1 MTVQSF
7 DLKVA
12 SNGRVVL
19 PRAVRERLGVLDEG
33 KVILTID
40 DDEITLHSVAARVR
54 RAQALYREHAKN
66 PRTVDD
72 FLADRRAEETRR
84 DAALAPWTEN

>member
-19 PRAVRERLGVLDEG
+19 PRAVRALLGVLDEG
-33 KVILTID
+33 KVILTV
-40 DDEITLHSVAARVR
+40 DDEAVTLHSMAARVR
-54 RAQALYREHAKN
+54 RAQALYRKHAKN

-72 FLADRRAEETRR
+72 FLADRREGEARR
-84 DAALAPWTEN
+84 DAALAPWTGD